1 MKAFMDEKFLRQQL
15 FFQHSLHDALQKHG
29 AEEARALKVL
39 PEQSSLDCSRGQ
51 VQPCAMP
58 MFKSDVQYQS
68 PSSAA
73 QGQVAFEDCIAPS
86 SAQKSKTKTTSI
98 QSGLSPEAIQLVQLQ
113 ERTDEYRL
121 EASDAMKIPLLG
133 EADHHD
139 PLLRAATMS
148 ADAKRAA
155 QVRMDT
161 LFPKVEDIK
170 CSVSESLRK
179 ELYDVEDYYHDSGFW
194 QALARSDYFKT
205 ALLVV
210 IAVNTV
216 WIAVETDY
224 NKADILCDAPWLF
237 IICDN
242 AFCTIFTFEILVRF
256 MAFKRKVD
264 SLMDSWFLFDSTLV
278 FLMVWETWI
287 IVLYFLLVGTGL
299 APGSAAKNS
308 QVFRMLR
315 LVRLVR
321 VARTTRL
328 LQSCPELLILA
339 RGMVAGIRSVIAVLC
354 LLFMI
359 VYVFA
364 VTFTMCLA
372 GTEMGNGIFDT
383 VPMSMNS
390 LLLTVLCGAQTHF
403 MQSLLAAGWMYYA
416 IYLAFLLVA
425 VLTLMNMLIGIL
437 CDVVSEAAEDSKEE
451 LLMKEVKSE
460 VTRLANELDMDGD
473 GGISKDEFDL
483 IVKDT
488 KMCQSFCALGVD
500 VVGIANFGKFIY
512 NQADGDED
520 MTMSYGDFGNLV
532 CQFRGKKLASVQD
545 VMDMR
550 RYVTM
555 ELKNLRED
563 IKLGL
568 QDDATDTNASPQGP
582 PSMNLGF
589 GGRRPSFS
597 LQRSSSNRDAGGVD
611 V

>member
-1 MKAFMDEKFLRQQL
+1 
-15 FFQHSLHDALQKHG
+15 
-29 AEEARALKVL
+29 
-39 PEQSSLDCSRGQ
+39 
-51 VQPCAMP
+51 
-58 MFKSDVQYQS
+58 
-68 PSSAA
+68 
-73 QGQVAFEDCIAPS
+73 
-86 SAQKSKTKTTSI
+86 
-98 QSGLSPEAIQLVQLQ
+98 
-113 ERTDEYRL
+113 
-121 EASDAMKIPLLG
+121 
-133 EADHHD
+133 
-139 PLLRAATMS
+139 
-148 ADAKRAA
+148 
-155 QVRMDT
+155 
-161 LFPKVEDIK
+161 
-170 CSVSESLRK
+170 
-179 ELYDVEDYYHDSGFW
+179 
-194 QALARSDYFKT
+194 
-205 ALLVV
+205 
-210 IAVNTV
+210 
-216 WIAVETDY
+216 
-224 NKADILCDAPWLF
+224 
-237 IICDN
+237 
-242 AFCTIFTFEILVRF
+242 
-256 MAFKRKVD
+256 
-264 SLMDSWFLFDSTLV
+264 
-278 FLMVWETWI
+278 
-287 IVLYFLLVGTGL
+287 
-299 APGSAAKNS
+299 
-308 QVFRMLR
+308 
-315 LVRLVR
+315 
-321 VARTTRL
+321 
-328 LQSCPELLILA
+328 
-339 RGMVAGIRSVIAVLC
+339 
-354 LLFMI
+354 
-359 VYVFA
+359 
-364 VTFTMCLA
+364 
-372 GTEMGNGIFDT
+372 MGNGIFDT